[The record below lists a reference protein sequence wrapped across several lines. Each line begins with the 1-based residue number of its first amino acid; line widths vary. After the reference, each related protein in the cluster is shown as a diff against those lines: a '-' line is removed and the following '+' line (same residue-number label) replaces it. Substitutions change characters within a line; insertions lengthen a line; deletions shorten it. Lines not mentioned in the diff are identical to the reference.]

1 MKPSHVPVM
10 VEEVLEYLA
19 VRPNG
24 VYVDAT
30 VGLGGHTEAIV
41 KASAPTGRVI
51 GLDRDREALQS
62 AQERLR
68 GYRERVVL
76 VSANFADVAAA
87 LHRQGENGV
96 DGIFADLGMSSWQI
110 DSAERGFSFQRN
122 GPLDMRM
129 DRTQTTTAAIL
140 VNTATEQELAIWFHR
155 YGEERFAKR
164 IARAIA
170 ARRAER
176 PFTETL
182 DFAATVRAAIPAKY
196 RRGKIDAATRVFQAL
211 RVVVNGELLHLER
224 FLGSAPTL
232 LQPEGRLVVL
242 SYHSLEDRLVKHR
255 FRELAATP
263 AFQLV
268 TKKPMTPTTTEI
280 RKNPRARSAKL
291 RAIQRSLVAGR

>member
-1 MKPSHVPVM
+1 MKAAHVPVM

-19 VRPNG
+19 VRPDG

-30 VGLGGHTEAIV
+30 VGLGGHTEAMV

-68 GYRERVVL
+68 GFRERVVL
-76 VSANFADVAAA
+76 VSANFSDVTAT
-87 LHRQGENGV
+87 LHAQGLDGV
-96 DGIFADLGMSSWQI
+96 NGIFADLGMSSWQV
-110 DSAERGFSFQRN
+110 DCAERGFSFQRN

-129 DRTQTTTAAIL
+129 DRTQGTTAATL
-140 VNTATEQELAIWFHR
+140 VNTATEQELALWFHR
-155 YGEERFAKR
+155 YGEERFSRR
-164 IARAIA
+164 IARAIV
-170 ARRAER
+170 ARRAEH
-176 PFTETL
+176 PLTETL
-182 DFAATVRAAIPAKY
+182 DLAATVRAAIPAKY
-196 RRGKIDAATRVFQAL
+196 RHGKIDAATRVFQAV

-224 FLGSAPTL
+224 FLGSAPAL
-232 LQPEGRLVVL
+232 LKPAGRLVVL

-268 TKKPMTPTTTEI
+268 MKKPVAPTTTEI

-291 RAIQRSLVAGR
+291 RAIQRCRV